1 MSISSIDSLE
11 LLRFLRQRTLF
22 QTFKDEDLEI
32 VARRLHEVTYQQD
45 TNIFEEG
52 QPGDALYIVW
62 SGQIRIWRRDGTRE
76 LELAILE
83 RGDKFG
89 EEAPLFERPRSATAT
104 ALRPDTT
111 LLRLPREDLDWLIR
125 TYPETKEDL
134 AAIAQAHMMARK
146 ARFNWLQS
154 GEVIYL
160 ISRRHW
166 MELLTDMWKP
176 ALVLLFSAF
185 TLLGLRVPG
194 ISLVSALLGGVSGG
208 LGLLWLLWEAIDWQ
222 NDFFIITNQRVVWL
236 ERVLLQSDSRR
247 EAPLA
252 AVQSVNFERPFWGR
266 VFDYGQ
272 VTVRTFTGT
281 GSLVLQNVRQPAIFQ
296 GHIEE
301 LLLRVRSKTEESRAE
316 AMRYSIRRS
325 LGLAQPDET
334 YTPAIK
340 PIEIDPNVHR
350 PFRLVRTRE
359 VEGTTITYHKH
370 PWVLLM
376 KIWLPGFLFLG
387 VLGGVIFFA
396 WRDFITPTPVYP
408 GVGSALLLGI
418 PLSLLPLGWAIY
430 NYLDWRNDLYRI
442 TKDSII
448 DSEKR
453 PLGEEVTKTAPIRNI
468 QSITHSR
475 QGLLRLILNFGDV
488 SVVVADTTLTFREV
502 HDPATVQ
509 QDIFYRQE
517 QLKFESQEKDNE
529 QERERISEWFRI
541 YHDVLRDEQTPQGDS
556 NEGE

>member
-1 MSISSIDSLE
+1 MPVETIDPQE
-11 LLRFLRQRTLF
+11 LLRFLRQRSLF
-22 QTFKDEDLEI
+22 QKFKDEDLEK
-32 VARRLHEVTYQQD
+32 VAARLQEVPCAQAAHV
-45 TNIFEEG
+45 FEEG
-52 QPGDALYIVW
+52 QPGDAFYIIW
-62 SGQIRIWRRDGTRE
+62 TGQIRIWRREGEQE

-104 ALRPDTT
+104 ALRPDTV
-111 LLRLPREDLDWLIR
+111 LLKLHKTDLEWLIR
-125 TYPETKEDL
+125 TFPDTKEDL

-146 ARFNWLQS
+146 AKFDWLQA

-160 ISRRHW
+160 VSRRHW
-166 MELLTDMWKP
+166 MELAVDMWKP
-176 ALVLLFSAF
+176 AVVLSFAAIA
-185 TLLGLRVPG
+185 LLGVRIPG
-194 ISLVSALLGGVSGG
+194 ISLVAALISGVAGGI
-208 LGLLWLLWEAIDWQ
+208 GLLWLIWEGIDWQ

-247 EAPLA
+247 EAPLS

-281 GSLVLQNVRQPAIFQ
+281 GSLVLQNVRHPAIFQ

-301 LLLRVRSKTEESRAE
+301 LLLRVRSKTEESRSE
-316 AMRYSIRRS
+316 AMRFSIRRS
-325 LGLAQPDET
+325 LGLTKEDES
-334 YTPAIK
+334 YTPAIQ
-340 PIEIDPNVHR
+340 PIEIDSNARR
-350 PFRLVRTRE
+350 PFGIARTRE
-359 VEGTTITYHKH
+359 VEGSTITYHKH

-376 KIWLPGFLFLG
+376 KIWLPGFLYLG
-387 VLGGVIFFA
+387 VLGGVVFFM
-396 WRDFITPTPVYP
+396 WRDFTTPTPVYP
-408 GVGSALLLGI
+408 SIGSALLLGL
-418 PLSLLPLGWAIY
+418 PLSLIPLGWVVY

-448 DSEKR
+448 DSEKK
-453 PLGEEVTKTAPIRNI
+453 PLGQEITKTAPIRNI

-475 QGLLRLILNFGDV
+475 LGLLRLILNFGDV

-517 QLKFESQEKDNE
+517 QLKFEAQEKDNE
-529 QERERISEWFRI
+529 QERVRISEWFRI
-541 YHDVLRDEQTPQGDS
+541 YHDVLSDERAAEADEPEAD
-556 NEGE
+556 